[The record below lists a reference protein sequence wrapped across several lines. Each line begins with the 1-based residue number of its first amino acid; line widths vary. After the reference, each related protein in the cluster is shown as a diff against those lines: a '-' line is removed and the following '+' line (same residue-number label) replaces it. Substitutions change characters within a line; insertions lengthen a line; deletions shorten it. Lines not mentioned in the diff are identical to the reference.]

1 VATGQDA
8 VRLPLPGGWVGT
20 AWGRELHDALTRL
33 SALDAAPHR
42 EQEVA
47 R

>member
-1 VATGQDA
+1 VDA

-20 AWGRELHDALTRL
+20 AWAAELHEAVDRLT
-33 SALDAAPHR
+33 SVVR
-42 EQEVA
+42 EPELQEVA

>member
-1 VATGQDA
+1 MDA

-20 AWGRELHDALTRL
+20 AWAGELHEAVDRL
-33 SALDAAPHR
+33 ASVTGAT
-42 EQEVA
+42 EQVEVL